1 MNEKTRKPIISK
13 EVIGYLDDIFPDK
26 CPDLKMSEKE
36 VWFKAGQR
44 SVVNHLK
51 KENQVQEE
59 K

>member
-1 MNEKTRKPIISK
+1 MTKKPIISK
-13 EVIGYLDDIFPDK
+13 EVIDYLDSIFPDK

-36 VWFKAGQR
+36 VWFQAGQR
-44 SVVNHLK
+44 SVVNHLI